1 MIKPETFFQHI
12 VIDGYSSTPKYLQL
26 TNSIIDAI
34 ESGKVKKNLLLPS
47 INEISFHFD
56 ISRDTVERGYK
67 QLRKIG
73 IISSVPGKGYYISN
87 IEFKR
92 KIKVFLLFNKLSAHK
107 KIIYDSLIQSLGED
121 VGIDLYIY
129 NNDFTLF
136 KKLLANKRED
146 YTHFVIIPH
155 FLHGDDHVSELIN
168 TIPKEK
174 LILLDKKVPNIEGE
188 YGAIYENFEKDIY
201 DALKQALPDLSKYD
215 TLKLI
220 FPSQSYFPKEIL
232 DGFRKFCRQYAF
244 THLVISEV
252 VDEPIAKGEVYINL
266 MEDDL
271 VLLLERLTTLN
282 LRIGVDIGVISYNET
297 PIKKILLNGITTI
310 STDFDYMGKVAAEM
324 ILANSNS
331 HFEIPFYYRKR
342 ASI

>member
-1 MIKPETFFQHI
+1 MKPETFFQHI
-12 VIDGYSSTPKYLQL
+12 SIDEYSSTPKYLQL
-26 TNSIIDAI
+26 TNSIINAI
-34 ESGKVKKNLLLPS
+34 ESGKIAKNFLLPS

-67 QLRKIG
+67 QLKKIG

-87 IEFKR
+87 IEFRR

-107 KIIYDSLIQSLGED
+107 KIIYDSLILALGED

-129 NNDFTLF
+129 NSDFNLF

-146 YTHFVIIPH
+146 YTNFVIIPH
-155 FLHGDDHVSELIN
+155 FLHGDDHVSEVIN

-174 LILLDKKVPNIEGE
+174 LILLDKKIPNIEGK

-201 DALKQALPDLSKYD
+201 DALKQALPDLGKYD
-215 TLKLI
+215 ALKLI
-220 FPSQSYFPKEIL
+220 FPSQSYFPKEIV
-232 DGFRKFCRQYAF
+232 DGFNRFCQQYAF
-244 THLVISEV
+244 THCVINEIFH
-252 VDEPIAKGEVYINL
+252 EPISKGEVYINL

-271 VLLLERLTTLN
+271 VTLLERLTTLK
-282 LRIGVDIGVISYNET
+282 LKVGQDVGVISYNET

-310 STDFDYMGKVAAEM
+310 STDFDYMGKVAADM
-324 ILANSNS
+324 ILNNSNS